1 MGLTFFD
8 YTYIWPLS
16 HDDTCIA
23 IQDPTNFVASCQ
35 SFVLITSSCLRNM
48 RFLMK
53 AFFRHLPFIGMIGI
67 TFIPHDGKFCITII
81 NVSLSSTALSM
92 LNSSMYTNCDERT
105 EQYCSWF
112 VSMFRQPPARK
123 GSHRHTENQY
133 RDTVSHENRRLN
145 ASISNTYIIGH
156 LSSCERGLRLILTIR
171 LAGSR
176 QSSVSCLP
184 EHSSISFARSHCRP
198 AFHMTFSIL
207 GKNVLTGSANLCNTV
222 WTDPRWSPVFR
233 RQN

>member
-1 MGLTFFD
+1 MYRYRAQHSPCWMVLC
-8 YTYIWPLS
+8 IQIVMSELS
-16 HDDTCIA
+16 NTAVD
-23 IQDPTNFVASCQ
+23 
-35 SFVLITSSCLRNM
+35 L
-48 RFLMK
+48 FLCSVSRLHAK
-53 AFFRHLPFIGMIGI
+53 EVTGI
-67 TFIPHDGKFCITII
+67 PKMD
-81 NVSLSSTALSM
+81 
-92 LNSSMYTNCDERT
+92 
-105 EQYCSWF
+105 
-112 VSMFRQPPARK
+112 
-123 GSHRHTENQY
+123 TENQY